1 MSQSIRKRREDYD
14 NHGKTLDSETFRRSI
29 GCTTLLV
36 VEQDQSIM
44 EAGGCKYHDRLNL
57 WASAVQCEPVKSQS
71 DNGMSATSPMIKL
84 AKNGEEEAES
94 FSTV

>member
-1 MSQSIRKRREDYD
+1 MTIMEK
-14 NHGKTLDSETFRRSI
+14 HPDSEAFRRSI
-29 GCTTLLV
+29 GYTTLLI

-44 EAGGCKYHDRLNL
+44 EVEGCKYHDRLNL
-57 WASAVQCEPVKSQS
+57 WASAAQCEPVKRQS

-84 AKNGEEEAES
+84 AKYGEEEAES